1 MHVPESP
8 VSVSTRLP
16 DQSTV
21 LQPADEFWYHKTVIY
36 EPSLEATSTW
46 HTYVTSLESETP

>member
-36 EPSLEATSTW
+36 EPSLEATNTRHS
-46 HTYVTSLESETP
+46 YVTSLESEPP